1 MGSESLAAVVIRPAS
16 GSIGIRSRRR
26 RGGSI
31 AIERTVSSMLLFVLL
46 VATTT
51 MMAVGA
57 EGDGDFDP
65 GTDFGGYVEDLKRR
79 EHEKA
84 HHEYMMREHE
94 IWRQT
99 TWAGSAV
106 RHIQAL
112 GEHLL
117 PFYDAVAEAV
127 AETNQSGERNPT
139 EVAAYLGIRLL
150 FVLVCMV
157 LVYIV
162 AMILQLIIGKDYE
175 VVEEVVIVHEHETE
189 EEAARARAK
198 SSRGKKQKAS

>member
-1 MGSESLAAVVIRPAS
+1 MVSESLAAVVIRPAS

-26 RGGSI
+26 RGGGI
-31 AIERTVSSMLLFVLL
+31 AIERTVSSMLFVLL

-57 EGDGDFDP
+57 EEDGDFDP

-84 HHEYMMREHE
+84 HHQYMMREHE

-139 EVAAYLGIRLL
+139 EVAAYLGIRLM
-150 FVLVCMV
+150 FILVCMV

-162 AMILQLIIGKDYE
+162 AMILQLVIGKDYE